1 MPPTLVSPPRAS
13 DARPIIGLAAILC
26 GLWTLVSALRNPDG
40 SPVLADADPP
50 PVARAAVE
58 ISTNRPVSDPEIAS
72 VAGMPQ
78 AMPHIPGADP
88 GLQPAEKHG
97 LSGSVEGLARAS
109 MDSSTA
115 RWTAAWSVTRAGDD
129 VPAYLIGSSTAR
141 WSRAIATWDD
151 TSGYGAV
158 EVSRANIE

>member
-1 MPPTLVSPPRAS
+1 
-13 DARPIIGLAAILC
+13 
-26 GLWTLVSALRNPDG
+26 
-40 SPVLADADPP
+40 
-50 PVARAAVE
+50 
-58 ISTNRPVSDPEIAS
+58 
-72 VAGMPQ
+72 
-78 AMPHIPGADP
+78 
-88 GLQPAEKHG
+88 
-97 LSGSVEGLARAS
+97 